1 MEMSTSDGH
10 DKGYRPVLYLVSCG
24 SPAARFVPVFVRMA
38 QESGWAVCVI
48 PSPDGR
54 KFVDVEALEALT
66 GYPVRSEYKH
76 PDEPDVLPPADA
88 VVAYPA
94 TFNTL
99 NKWVL
104 GISDTLAVGLLCE
117 YSGLRKPVIAVP
129 CVGTN
134 SGLDTHPAFQRSLA
148 ALADQGV
155 HLIYDR
161 ETYSMDNPRLP
172 EMVAARLE
180 EVRSEVVHA

>member
-1 MEMSTSDGH
+1 MNGQTGNRDEG
-10 DKGYRPVLYLVSCG
+10 RPVLYIIACG
-24 SPAARFVPVFVRMA
+24 SPAARFVPSLVQTLRD
-38 QESGWAVCVI
+38 SGWTVCVVT
-48 PSPDGR
+48 SPDGR
-54 KFVDVEALEALT
+54 KFVDVNLLEELT

-76 PDEPDVLPPADA
+76 PEEPDVLPAADV

-117 YSGLRKPVIAVP
+117 YTGLGKPVVAVP

-134 SGLDTHPAFQRSLA
+134 SGLDTHPAFQRSLTT
-148 ALADQGV
+148 LAELGV
-155 HLIYDR
+155 HIVYDR
-161 ETYSMDNPRLP
+161 ATYSMDDPNLADT
-172 EMVAARLE
+172 VAARIDE
-180 EVRSEVVHA
+180 ISSEVARS